1 LDSVCHGP
9 KCSSSLIIVAAGSS
23 LASSVFGTDYGI
35 EDHCQ
40 MQEIAVDP
48 GCQFLLLIYDETIQ
62 AGSYEWPA
70 HHSLAAVA
78 LNYYAFY
85 LFRGYWSNYHA

>member
-1 LDSVCHGP
+1 
-9 KCSSSLIIVAAGSS
+9 
-23 LASSVFGTDYGI
+23 
-35 EDHCQ
+35 